1 MVYLVIVIIIVVV
14 LVKKRRAKVAEG
26 NINVSDMVM
35 IQEDSPKKRK
45 KNNFDKELAA
55 TKNSGEWI
63 IEDIEESSSN

>member
-1 MVYLVIVIIIVVV
+1 MVV

-26 NINVSDMVM
+26 SSINVSDMIMV
-35 IQEDSPKKRK
+35 QEESPKKRK
-45 KNNFDKELAA
+45 KNNFEKDLAV